1 MLKFIRKNIFIILI
15 FIITLFLGF
24 LTFLT
29 FIDKS
34 FIELTDENLQY
45 LLVSNILLLLVFFS
59 MIFIEIKNSIKNEI
73 AIEGSRANRKYITF
87 FSLFTLIPSI
97 LISVFSLF
105 LFSFA
110 LEKYF
115 DKKITTAVSNSY
127 QLAINYVST
136 VRNKVESDIVLAAF
150 DLNKNVSIFNENKQ
164 RFENYLNSQKLVRK
178 LDAIFLIDN
187 SGKLL
192 MSTDRNQ
199 IQYIPPSTEQLK
211 MVLNDERPL
220 KILNAYKNTSAAL
233 MRLAN
238 YDNTFIYIIKYLDP
252 KISQYLTE
260 SSEALDFYYTVQDK
274 RTGIKFSFAIIYI
287 IIVTLLL
294 FLSIS
299 IAIRFSSRFFLSINN
314 LISASTNIGKG
325 NLNSKVPEIKTD
337 KELEVLNKNFNQM
350 IDRLKYQQN
359 KLLANERHEAWES
372 VARKIAHEIKNPLTP
387 IQLII
392 DSLRK
397 KYSELFDEK
406 NKESFLE
413 KIKTI
418 NKQIKLIEKLVN
430 EFSDFARM
438 PKPIFKKNELN
449 KVIKDSINLM
459 KTNDKDIDFNFVSE
473 KAYYVNSDIEQLNR
487 VFINLFKN
495 SIESL
500 KEKHEKMGNF
510 QKKID
515 VEIQLINE
523 YINIVVQDNGTGF
536 TNSDLRIFSKPYF
549 TTKKEGS
556 GLGLSIVEKIL
567 NDHNGFIEFIPQK
580 EGAKIKLLLPKYVNW
595 NFNNWW

>member
-1 MLKFIRKNIFIILI
+1 MLKFIRKNIFIIII

-34 FIELTDENLQY
+34 FIELTNENLQY
-45 LLVSNILLLLVFFS
+45 LLVSNIFLLLIFFS

-150 DLNKNVSIFNENKQ
+150 DLNKNVSIYDENKQ
-164 RFENYLNSQKLVRK
+164 RFVNYLNSQKLVRK

-233 MRLAN
+233 MKLTN
-238 YDNTFIYIIKYLDP
+238 FDNTYIYIIKYLDP

-392 DSLRK
+392 DNLKK

-406 NKESFLE
+406 NKESFLD

-449 KVIKDSINLM
+449 KIIKDTINLM
-459 KTNDKDIDFNFVSE
+459 KTNDKDIAINFYSSE
-473 KAYYVNSDIEQLNR
+473 IHYVNSDIEQLNR

-495 SIESL
+495 SIESI
-500 KEKHEKMGNF
+500 KEKHEKSGNF

-515 VEIQLINE
+515 VEIQLIND

-536 TNSDLRIFSKPYF
+536 ANNDAKTLSKPYF
-549 TTKKEGS
+549 TTKKKGS

-567 NDHNGFIEFIPQK
+567 NDHNGFIEFISQR
-580 EGAKIKLLLPKYVNW
+580 EGAKIKILLPKYVN
-595 NFNNWW
+595 